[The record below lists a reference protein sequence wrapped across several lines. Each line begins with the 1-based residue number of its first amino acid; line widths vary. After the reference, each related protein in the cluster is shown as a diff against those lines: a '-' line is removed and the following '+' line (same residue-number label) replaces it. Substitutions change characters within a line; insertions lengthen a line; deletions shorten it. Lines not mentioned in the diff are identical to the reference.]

1 MTENGKK
8 ISSELQDRLDDFF
21 AAPDKDGAQQPTT
34 AGSNAKTRPVGHK
47 RVEDGSA
54 RGNAAS
60 PAAASPAAALPAA
73 ALPAATPPAAT
84 GADAPLLNLQATI
97 LSLDWEITDTTLDL
111 LIEEIDRLKV
121 VYHND
126 KLPFMFL
133 QLLGSIGKYISVKK
147 VKAHPDSIKMLHSVY
162 AGFEKVLRPDVS
174 SHEKK
179 KILSNEVR
187 QFKSLK
193 QRIRRTQ
200 PAPDAAVPQAGATS
214 PAVPPEP
221 LIKITAPAV
230 TPPSRQGV
238 GPVDMDAL
246 LTEIRKMIRSE
257 FDAFKT
263 ELRAML
269 GNE

>member
-1 MTENGKK
+1 LTENGKQ

-21 AAPDKDGAQQPTT
+21 AAPDDGEAQRSTA
-34 AGSNAKTRPVGHK
+34 AGSNTKKSTVDDMRAGG
-47 RVEDGSA
+47 GSDRRNA
-54 RGNAAS
+54 EKSAAEKPAAS
-60 PAAASPAAALPAA
+60 
-73 ALPAATPPAAT
+73 
-84 GADAPLLNLQATI
+84 ADSPLLNLHATI
-97 LSLDWEITDTTLDL
+97 LSLDWEITDTTLNR

-121 VYHND
+121 VYQND

-174 SHEKK
+174 NHEKK

-193 QRIRRTQ
+193 QRIRRTK
-200 PAPDAAVPQAGATS
+200 PAPDAAVPQADTTS
-214 PAVPPEP
+214 PAVPSEP
-221 LIKITAPAV
+221 LISVPSSAV
-230 TPPSRQGV
+230 TPPSGQGV
-238 GPVDMDAL
+238 GPVDMDAM

-257 FDAFKT
+257 FNAFKT

-269 GNE
+269 GSE